1 MKQIYIDGQFVDS
14 HHSKQ
19 ISIISPINQEIIGQV
34 PNCNQEDVDDAV
46 KAAKQALESW
56 SSTTLETRIDHAKK
70 FVEALKENKEEI
82 VKTIINELGSPKK
95 FTEQTQFDSY
105 INELDDL
112 LVKVKAFEFVEKREG
127 YDLIKEP
134 VGVVACITPW
144 NYPLGQIT
152 KKIIPALLMG
162 NTVILKPSTKTP
174 LVAIKL
180 AEAIDKAGFPAGTF
194 NLLTGKGSKMGQML
208 TDHPDIN
215 MITFTGSTKVG
226 RNVASDALKQMKRI
240 TMELGGKSVALILEG
255 ADLDVALDKTLS
267 SVYYNSG
274 QTCSALTRLLIPASM
289 KEEIQELIIEK
300 TQEYQVGHPYNQD
313 VEMGPV
319 QSFTQFETVRDYVRE
334 GLKEGATM
342 IIGEV
347 PKDVWIKPIVF
358 VDVKNEMKIAQEEIF
373 GPVLCVITYNDV
385 DEAIKIANDSRYGLS
400 GGVFGPDD
408 EAYEVAKQIKTGN
421 VFVNTKDKALN
432 VPFGG
437 YKYSGIGR
445 ENGIEG
451 LEEFI
456 ELKAVIL

>member
-14 HHSKQ
+14 HNTKH
-19 ISIISPINQEIIGQV
+19 ISIISPINQEIIGRV
-34 PNCNQEDVDDAV
+34 PNCNQEDVNDAV
-46 KAAKQALESW
+46 NAAKQALKTW
-56 SSTTLETRIDHAKK
+56 SQTSLDTRIECANK
-70 FVEALKENKEEI
+70 FVKALKENKEDI

-105 INELDDL
+105 INELEDL
-112 LVKVKAFEFVEKREG
+112 LVRVKTFEFVEKREG

-162 NTVILKPSTKTP
+162 NTVILKPSTQTP
-174 LVAIKL
+174 LVAIKI
-180 AEAIDKAGFPAGTF
+180 AQAIDQAGFPAGTF

-215 MITFTGSTKVG
+215 MVTFTGSTEVG
-226 RNVASDALKQMKRI
+226 RNVASDALKQMKRV

-255 ADLDVALDKTLS
+255 ADLDIALDKTLS
-267 SVYYNSG
+267 SVYTNSG
-274 QTCSALTRLLIPASM
+274 QTCSALTRLLIPVSM
-289 KEEIQELIIEK
+289 KEEIEQRLIEK
-300 TQEYQVGHPYNQD
+300 TQQYQVGHPFNQE

-342 IIGEV
+342 LIGEV
-347 PKDVWIKPIVF
+347 PKDVWIKPVVF
-358 VDVKNEMKIAQEEIF
+358 VDVKNDMKIAQEEIF
-373 GPVLCVITYNDV
+373 GPVLSVITYESV
-385 DEAIKIANDSRYGLS
+385 EEAIELANASRYGLS
-400 GGVFGPDD
+400 GGVFGPD
-408 EAYEVAKQIKTGN
+408 EQAVEVAKKIKTGN
-421 VFVNTKDKALN
+421 IFVNTKDKALN

-456 ELKAVIL
+456 ELKAIIL